1 MDWSCRAYGS
11 WSPTPR
17 LLNGDEA
24 IGELVTALTREKA
37 QWAAS
42 VKEAAHCV
50 SCAVRD
56 SNPGPAD

>member
-1 MDWSCRAYGS
+1 MLSHHQVA
-11 WSPTPR
+11 SPDFP
-17 LLNGDEA
+17 LLLSA
-24 IGELVTALTREKA
+24 AALAGAAAKA

-42 VKEAAHCV
+42 VKETAHCV